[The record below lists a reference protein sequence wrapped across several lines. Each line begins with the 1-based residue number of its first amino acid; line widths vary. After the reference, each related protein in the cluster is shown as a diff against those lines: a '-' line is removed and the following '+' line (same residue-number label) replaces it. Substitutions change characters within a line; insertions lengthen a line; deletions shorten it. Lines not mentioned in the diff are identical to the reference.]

1 MKHST
6 VVGGSTAKRVMNC
19 PGSVALV
26 KLAPPSPSST
36 YADKGTLLHNLIA
49 EILDTDTDPVSLIGT
64 NYEGQ
69 ILDQAMIDEKLQ
81 PALDL
86 LDQLDPNQ
94 EMKIAVETR
103 VGFARYLP
111 GAFGSCDVLGRL
123 GDTAYVIDW
132 KFGDGVF
139 VDAEENEQL
148 MFYAAAAMRT
158 PEAAWVFEGAT
169 SIECVIIQ
177 PPVIRRWTTTPKR
190 IGQFARQLK
199 KAVKIASLPDAVLKA
214 GSHCKFCPAKPTCPQ
229 MTGAVDRALKVKLDA
244 IDNDMLG
251 AYASN
256 AVLLQGWIDDLNAL
270 VQTKIEK
277 GATIPGWK
285 MVAKKGRRQWADENM
300 AIAFLAAQ
308 AVRPY
313 ESKVISP
320 AVAEKL
326 LKKDRP
332 IVPKQEKNLPEG
344 LTVSV
349 SSGDTLAPE
358 SDPRPA
364 VLQIGQQL
372 TAALNKLN

>member
-26 KLAPPSPSST
+26 QLAPPSPSSI
-36 YADKGTLLHNLIA
+36 YADKGTLLHTVISDVLA
-49 EILDTDTDPVSLIGT
+49 EDKAPEDMLGLQ
-64 NYEGQ
+64 YEGQ
-69 ILDQAMIDEKLQ
+69 TLDQDMIDDKIN

-86 LDQLDPNQ
+86 LDQLDPHQ
-94 EMKIAVETR
+94 EMKLAIETR
-103 VGFARYLP
+103 VGFGKFLP

-132 KFGDGVF
+132 KFGEGIAVA
-139 VDAEENEQL
+139 AEENEQL
-148 MFYAAAAMRT
+148 MYYAAAAMRT
-158 PEAAWVFEGAT
+158 PEVAWVFDGAT
-169 SIECVIIQ
+169 SIECIIIQ

-190 IGQFARQLK
+190 IGQFARALK
-199 KAVKIASLPDAVLKA
+199 KAVKVASLPDAKLNP
-214 GSHCKFCPAKPTCPQ
+214 GDHCRFCPAKPTCPA

-244 IDNDMLG
+244 VDDEMLG
-251 AYASN
+251 KYAAN

-277 GATIPGWK
+277 GYKIPGWK
-285 MVAKKGRRQWADENM
+285 MVAKKGRRQWAN
-300 AIAFLAAQ
+300 
-308 AVRPY
+308 
-313 ESKVISP
+313 ESEVVHWLDGKGLEAREIYSTEIRSP
-320 AVAEKL
+320 AQMEKV
-326 LKKDRP
+326 LKKR
-332 IVPKQEKNLPEG
+332 KLALPDEHV
-344 LTVSV
+344 VSV

-372 TAALNKLN
+372 TAALSKII

>member
-1 MKHST
+1 MQHST

-26 KLAPPSPSST
+26 KLAPPAPSST
-36 YADKGTLLHNLIA
+36 YADKGTLLHDAISEVLLDDKMPA
-49 EILDTDTDPVSLIGT
+49 ELIGRE
-64 NYEGQ
+64 YEGQ
-69 ILDQAMIDEKLQ
+69 ILDQDMIDQKLQ

-86 LDQLDPNQ
+86 LDTLDPEWKMQ
-94 EMKIAVETR
+94 YAIETR
-103 VGFARYLP
+103 VGFGAYLP

-123 GDTAYVIDW
+123 GDVAYVIDW
-132 KFGDGVF
+132 KFGDGIA

-148 MFYAAAAMRT
+148 MYYAAAAMRT

-177 PPVIRRWTTTPKR
+177 PPVIRRWTTTPARIKAFEKDLKR
-190 IGQFARQLK
+190 
-199 KAVKIASLPDAVLKA
+199 AVKVASLPDAALKP
-214 GSHCKFCPAKPTCPQ
+214 GSHCKFCPAKPTCPA
-229 MTGAVDRALKVKLDA
+229 MTGAVDRALKIKLDA
-244 IDNDMLG
+244 IDDDMLG

-277 GATIPGWK
+277 GYKIPGWK
-285 MVAKKGRRQWADENM
+285 MVAKKGRRQWVDENK
-300 AIAFLAAQ
+300 AADVLNGLGINPIHR
-308 AVRPY
+308 AV
-313 ESKVISP
+313 VSP
-320 AVAEKL
+320 AQAEKL
-326 LKKDRP
+326 LKKHMGHP
-332 IVPKQEKNLPEG
+332 NLPDG

-372 TAALNKLN
+372 TAALSKII

>member
-26 KLAPPSPSST
+26 QLAPPSPSST

-69 ILDQAMIDEKLQ
+69 ILDQEMIDEKLQ

-86 LDQLDPNQ
+86 LDTLDP
-94 EMKIAVETR
+94 EKVMALAVETR
-103 VGFARYLP
+103 VGFGKYLP
-111 GAFGSCDVLGRL
+111 GAFGSCDVLGRM
-123 GDTAYVIDW
+123 GDVAYVIDW
-132 KFGDGVF
+132 KFGDGIA
-139 VDAEENEQL
+139 VDATENEQL
-148 MFYAAAAMRT
+148 MYYAAAAMRT
-158 PEAAWVFEGAT
+158 PEAAWVFKGAT

-177 PPVIRRWTTTPKR
+177 PPVIRRWTTTPARIKQFEKDLKR
-190 IGQFARQLK
+190 
-199 KAVKIASLPDAVLKA
+199 AVKVASLPDAKLNP
-214 GSHCKFCPAKPTCPQ
+214 GSHCKFCPAKPTCPA

-244 IDNDMLG
+244 VDDEMLG
-251 AYASN
+251 KYASN

-277 GATIPGWK
+277 GYKIPGWK
-285 MVAKKGRRQWADENM
+285 LVAKRGTRKWAKEDDVVHWLDGKGLEAREIYNNEIR
-300 AIAFLAAQ
+300 
-308 AVRPY
+308 
-313 ESKVISP
+313 SP
-320 AVAEKL
+320 AQMEKV
-326 LKKDRP
+326 LKKR
-332 IVPKQEKNLPEG
+332 KLTLPDE
-344 LTVSV
+344 LVVSV
-349 SSGDTLAPE
+349 SSGATVAAE

-372 TAALNKLN
+372 TAALSKLV

>member
-26 KLAPPSPSST
+26 KLAPPSPSSI
-36 YADKGTLLHNLIA
+36 YADKGTLLHTVISDVLA
-49 EILDTDTDPVSLIGT
+49 EDKAPEDMLGLQ
-64 NYEGQ
+64 YEGQ
-69 ILDQAMIDEKLQ
+69 TLDQDMIDDKIN

-86 LDQLDPNQ
+86 LDQLDPHQ
-94 EMKIAVETR
+94 EMKLAVETR
-103 VGFARYLP
+103 VGFGKFLP

-132 KFGDGVF
+132 KFGEGIAVA
-139 VDAEENEQL
+139 AEENEQL
-148 MFYAAAAMRT
+148 MYYAAAAMRT
-158 PEAAWVFEGAT
+158 PEVAWVFDGAT
-169 SIECVIIQ
+169 SIECIIIQ

-190 IGQFARQLK
+190 IGQFARALK
-199 KAVKIASLPDAVLKA
+199 KAVKVASLPDAKLNP
-214 GSHCKFCPAKPTCPQ
+214 GDHCRFCPAKPTCPA

-244 IDNDMLG
+244 IDDEMLG
-251 AYASN
+251 KYAAN

-277 GATIPGWK
+277 GYKIPGWK
-285 MVAKKGRRQWADENM
+285 MVAKKGRRQWAN
-300 AIAFLAAQ
+300 
-308 AVRPY
+308 
-313 ESKVISP
+313 ESEVVHWLDGKGLEAREIYSTEIRSP
-320 AVAEKL
+320 AQMEKV
-326 LKKDRP
+326 LKKR
-332 IVPKQEKNLPEG
+332 KLALPDEHV
-344 LTVSV
+344 VSV

-372 TAALNKLN
+372 TAALSKII

>member
-1 MKHST
+1 
-6 VVGGSTAKRVMNC
+6 
-19 PGSVALV
+19 
-26 KLAPPSPSST
+26 
-36 YADKGTLLHNLIA
+36 
-49 EILDTDTDPVSLIGT
+49 
-64 NYEGQ
+64 
-69 ILDQAMIDEKLQ
+69 
-81 PALDL
+81 
-86 LDQLDPNQ
+86 
-94 EMKIAVETR
+94 
-103 VGFARYLP
+103 
-111 GAFGSCDVLGRL
+111 
-123 GDTAYVIDW
+123 
-132 KFGDGVF
+132 
-139 VDAEENEQL
+139 
-148 MFYAAAAMRT
+148 
-158 PEAAWVFEGAT
+158 
-169 SIECVIIQ
+169 
-177 PPVIRRWTTTPKR
+177 
-190 IGQFARQLK
+190 
-199 KAVKIASLPDAVLKA
+199 
-214 GSHCKFCPAKPTCPQ
+214 

-270 VQTKIEK
+270 VQTKIKK

-285 MVAKKGRRQWADENM
+285 MVAKRGTRKWADENK
-300 AIAFLAAQ
+300 AVAFLCAQ
-308 AVRPY
+308 AVTPY

-326 LKKDRP
+326 LKKDRS